1 MGMLHKIVTTGV
13 VVAGMTLAIAPAAS
27 AASAENGSLPTG
39 PAASEKLLAGPAGA
53 AALGGGLAGG
63 IVDRQGET
71 LGAAVKQTAAG
82 VPAVLPLLTRPLR
95 AG

>member
-13 VVAGMTLAIAPAAS
+13 VVAGMTLAIAP